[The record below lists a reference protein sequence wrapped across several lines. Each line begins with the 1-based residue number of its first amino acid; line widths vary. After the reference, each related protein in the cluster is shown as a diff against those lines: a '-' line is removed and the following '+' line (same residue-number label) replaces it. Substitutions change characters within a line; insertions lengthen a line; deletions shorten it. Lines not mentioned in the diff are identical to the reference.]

1 MTARTGNSNGN
12 CSGSSSDDDNSN
24 GKTGRAL
31 ANGGHGG
38 AEEKFEV
45 AGGFGVLLD
54 GGLDGFLRDGA
65 GGAEGDQGGEGVGAR
80 GALVGAPGRCGGG
93 EGRGPMR
100 VPLRLGVHRSGARS
114 VVPGAG

>member
-38 AEEKFEV
+38 AEEKFQV

-54 GGLDGFLRDGA
+54 GSLDGFLRVGA
-65 GGAEGDQGGEGVGAR
+65 VGFRGEHGGELVRTRVFGRAPVGF
-80 GALVGAPGRCGGG
+80 PPRCGGG
-93 EGRGPMR
+93 CTGRLA
-100 VPLRLGVHRSGARS
+100 VFVYVSGARL
-114 VVPGAG
+114 PRLCA